1 MTQTAAKPVE
11 AASHAAAA
19 AASSGPVDAQPTHA
33 HATQPREGNDEP
45 ANVAAD
51 IVSEGATGQ
60 QSSPGAASPGRGLAP
75 DTAKHVL
82 DLEGQPSAKKQRQ

>member
-11 AASHAAAA
+11 EASHAAAA
-19 AASSGPVDAQPTHA
+19 ASAGSVDAQPTYA
-33 HATQPREGNDEP
+33 HATQPREGNDGP
-45 ANVAAD
+45 ANVAV
-51 IVSEGATGQ
+51 VSEGAGGQ

-82 DLEGQPSAKKQRQ
+82 DLEEQPSAKKQRQ